1 MKEKFSVTGMKCAAC
16 SSAVER
22 AVSKLNGVNFA
33 AVNLDGA
40 FMICDY
46 DENTIKKEA
55 IMTAVKKA
63 GFKAAP
69 YGEKS
74 EEKGISERTRLLI
87 SLPIMVI
94 LMYVAMGEMMGLPV
108 PAFISMKHAP
118 VPFALLQLA
127 LTLPVIAVNFKF
139 FSSGI
144 PALFRGHPNMDSLVS
159 VGVAAAMVYS
169 IAETVLTLQGNP
181 HAAHNLYYDG
191 AAMILTLV
199 TVGKA
204 LEARS
209 KKQTSAAIRR
219 LMDLSPKSATV
230 LRDGKELIIPAEEV
244 VPGDIMIV
252 RPGES
257 IPADG
262 TVVEGISSIDE
273 SAITGESIPVE
284 KSEGCAVTGGTV
296 NGAGVLRIRADRV
309 GSETTLAKIIELVE
323 NAGATKAPVARVADR
338 VAGIFVPV
346 VMGLALLTFLAWLI
360 LGDSIEIALRCA
372 VSVLVISCPCALGLA
387 TPVAITVATGR
398 CAGMGILIKSAEAL
412 ENLCRID
419 TVILDK
425 TGTVTEGKPTVSA
438 VFSKIDEDEFI
449 KLAAS
454 LEKNSEHP
462 LARAVEDYAGRLEPY
477 DVTDQRSIP
486 GRGIEGVIN
495 GHLYY
500 GGNASFMDELGIDVS
515 EAQSSD
521 GTPMY
526 FASENE
532 FLGVIY
538 ASDKIKPDSV
548 NAVKRMADMGLEVI
562 LLTGDSQQ
570 NADIIKRDLPLT
582 EAAGGMTPSGKSEHL
597 ISLRANGKRIAMVG
611 DGINDS
617 PSLAA
622 ADVGIAIGN
631 GTDIAI
637 ESADVVL
644 SSNSLE
650 SVPDAIKFSMRTMR
664 IIRENLFWAFFYN
677 VIGIPVAAG
686 VLYPNFGI
694 LLSPMIAAACMSL
707 SSIFVNLNALR
718 LARK

>member
-22 AVSKLNGVNFA
+22 AVSKLDGVISA

-40 FMICDY
+40 FMLCDY
-46 DENTIKKEA
+46 DENKIKKEA
-55 IMTAVKKA
+55 IMTAVKRA

-69 YGEKS
+69 YGEGN
-74 EEKGISERTRLLI
+74 EEKGLRESVRLLV
-87 SLPIMVI
+87 SLPVMII
-94 LMYVAMGEMMGLPV
+94 LMYIAMGEMMGLPV
-108 PAFISMKHAP
+108 PALISMKHAP
-118 VPFALLQLA
+118 VAFALVQLA

-144 PALFRGHPNMDSLVS
+144 PALLRAHPNMDSLVS
-159 VGVAAAMVYS
+159 VGVAAAMIYS
-169 IAETVLTLQGNP
+169 LAETVLTLQGNV

-209 KKQTSAAIRR
+209 KKQTGAAIRR
-219 LMDLSPKSATV
+219 LMDLSPKNATV
-230 LRDGKELIIPAEEV
+230 IRDGKEITISAEEI
-244 VPGDIMIV
+244 VPGDILIV
-252 RPGES
+252 RPGER

-262 TVVEGISSIDE
+262 TVIEGISAIDE
-273 SAITGESIPVE
+273 SAITGESIPAE
-284 KSEGCAVTGGTV
+284 KSEGSLVTGGTV
-296 NGAGVLRIRADRV
+296 NGSGVLKMRADRV
-309 GSETTLAKIIELVE
+309 GAETTLAQIIELVE

-346 VMGLALLTFLAWLI
+346 VMGISLVTFLAWLI
-360 LGDSIEIALRCA
+360 LVQNTEIALRCA

-398 CAGMGILIKSAEAL
+398 CAGMGILVKSAEAL

-425 TGTVTEGKPTVSA
+425 TGTVTEGKPAVSA
-438 VFSKIDEDEFI
+438 VFPHIDENEFI

-454 LEKNSEHP
+454 IEKNSEHP
-462 LARAVEDYAGRLEPY
+462 LARAIEDYAKQIELY
-477 DVTDQRSIP
+477 DVTDQNAVP
-486 GRGIEGVIN
+486 GRGIGGVIN
-495 GHLYY
+495 GKKYY
-500 GGNASFMDELGIDVS
+500 GGNAAFMDELGIDVS
-515 EAQSSD
+515 SAPISD

-526 FASENE
+526 FASESE

-538 ASDKIKPDSV
+538 ASDRIKTDSV
-548 NAVKRMADMGLEVI
+548 RAVERMAETGLNVI
-562 LLTGDSQQ
+562 MLTGDSQE
-570 NADIIKRDLPLT
+570 NADLIKRDLPLS
-582 EAAGGMTPSGKSEHL
+582 EAVGGMTPAGKSEYL
-597 ISLRANGKRIAMVG
+597 LSLRAQGKRVAMVG

-637 ESADVVL
+637 ESADIVL
-644 SSNSLE
+644 SSNSLA
-650 SVPDAIKFSMRTMR
+650 SVPDAIRFSARTMK

-686 VLYPNFGI
+686 VLYPHFGV

-718 LARK
+718 LAKK